1 MIVLL
6 IVSFV
11 GISHVSMLFN
21 VNIIIMMMTF
31 VVSSIFIFVGYYI
44 RGDVSNEN
52 FKVLKV
58 LFLGLMVLMLVSYR
72 MVIFIGWEGIGVIS
86 ICLIR
91 Y

>member
-21 VNIIIMMMTF
+21 VNMIVMMITF
-31 VVSSIFIFVGYYI
+31 VVSSIFIFIGYYI

-58 LFLGLMVLMLVSYR
+58 LFLGLMVLILVSYR